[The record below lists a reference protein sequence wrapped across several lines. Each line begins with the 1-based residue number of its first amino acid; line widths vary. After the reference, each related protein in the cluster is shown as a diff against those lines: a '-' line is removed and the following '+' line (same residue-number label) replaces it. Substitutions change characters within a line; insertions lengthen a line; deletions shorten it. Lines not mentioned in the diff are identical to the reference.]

1 MVTRQYFMQSKSSE
15 KIAMAPGAET
25 ARGEERTFVRKPVSV
40 RSGFWLPALSLWQ
53 RELVRFY
60 RQRSRVIG
68 VIGSP
73 LVFWLVVGSGFGAS
87 FRADGREQGYLE
99 YFFPGTIVLTVLFT
113 SIFCMMSVI
122 EDRREGFLASVLV
135 SPISR
140 ASLVMGKVLGGAT
153 LAVLQALLL
162 VVMAPLLGIMLG
174 VWQVLLLIVALF
186 LAAFAL
192 TALGFLIAWRLDSTH
207 GFHALINL
215 FFIPM
220 WLLSGALFPLSGAQ
234 AWIAWVMRLN
244 PLTYSVDA
252 VRGALYLGNPS
263 AVTMPQ
269 ITFSLVITAAF
280 GLISFLA
287 ALSIANRKEK

>member
-1 MVTRQYFMQSKSSE
+1 MQSKSSSG
-15 KIAMAPGAET
+15 KIAIAPGAE
-25 ARGEERTFVRKPVSV
+25 AVREPRASTQQPVPV
-40 RSGFWLPALSLWQ
+40 RSGFWLPVFSLWQ

-99 YFFPGTIVLTVLFT
+99 YFFPGTIVLTLLFT

-122 EDRREGFLASVLV
+122 EDRREGFLLSVIV

-153 LAVLQALLL
+153 LAVLQSLLL
-162 VVMAPLLGIMLG
+162 AVIAPLLGITLS
-174 VWQVLLLIVALF
+174 VWQVALLVIALF

-215 FFIPM
+215 FLIPM
-220 WLLSGALFPLSGAQ
+220 WLLSGALFPISGAQ
-234 AWIAWVMRLN
+234 TWIAWVMKLN
-244 PLTYSVDA
+244 PLTYSVTA
-252 VRGALYLGNPS
+252 VRDALYLNQQSG
-263 AVTMPQ
+263 TLLPQ
-269 ITFSLVITAAF
+269 LGFSLTVTTAF
-280 GLISFLA
+280 GLVTFFA
-287 ALSIANRKEK
+287 ALSIANQREK